1 METTMRRR
9 SILKFKRYI
18 IIFFVVLLAII
29 WINHY
34 SQGKTSKKELVE
46 DIPVVEQ
53 KTYEEEKPSPRTE
66 SAREKSLRIFYE
78 RLMRPDQD
86 EDTTTEETELEDSYK
101 YSWSLNDIQRRKLR
115 RAPASRFFVKN
126 PKCKM
131 PYADPFSSEALAI
144 PKPEKLNNC
153 SHEGPIFALKFD
165 RKLVRYRLQVNRTML
180 AKLQPNLRKYRCAY
194 REVPNDTITPWTS
207 FQDEALI
214 DWIPSGIVAKCHDA
228 LKATRT
234 IQQDAFPLVQV
245 PYRRAR
251 VKSDPLKRKPSVL
264 MLGLD
269 SISRMNFKRS
279 MPKAAEFVKQEGW
292 FEMEGYNKIE
302 DSAYATFC
310 AIFGGAKSDKTC
322 EKRFPM
328 IWNSYKEAGYTTAFG
343 EDSLESHVPPFR
355 PDFQLRTLLEDIGQS
370 MDTASR
376 FGFQNCI
383 GRRQSISYLYDFCM
397 QFAQRLIEELDQ
409 PAFGVFWSSTL
420 TRDYLN
426 GPASLD
432 EKLVEYLRLMRD
444 HHIFERAIVI
454 LFSDQ
459 GQTSGDL
466 VDLADGFLEERL
478 PMLHIYL
485 PPWFRKAYPMFASN
499 LLLNSNRLTTPF
511 DLYNTLRHILNL
523 KASVPKE
530 LKSTM
535 NCRLSQSLLHLMPFN
550 RSCEQACIGLHWC
563 GCNEFALVE
572 NNFDAYYLAKTFVSF
587 LNYWILKNNYNKYCH
602 RLLLSHLDY
611 VERSLDDLESL
622 ESGIF
627 RLRVRTVPH
636 KSVFESTVHFNSNSR
651 TLIKVNIRDISRLN
665 SNNRSDCVKDRTA
678 KKFCICYP
686 EIKDEEMEFWINYT
700 L

>member
-1 METTMRRR
+1 KKTNMFRWYFRRLC
-9 SILKFKRYI
+9 ICVALFT
-18 IIFFVVLLAII
+18 FLFLLARDRTNNS
-29 WINHY
+29 INTSALTQLHP
-34 SQGKTSKKELVE
+34 KTWN
-46 DIPVVEQ
+46 
-53 KTYEEEKPSPRTE
+53 
-66 SAREKSLRIFYE
+66 
-78 RLMRPDQD
+78 
-86 EDTTTEETELEDSYK
+86 DTT
-101 YSWSLNDIQRRKLR
+101 
-115 RAPASRFFVKN
+115 
-126 PKCKM
+126 
-131 PYADPFSSEALAI
+131 
-144 PKPEKLNNC
+144 
-153 SHEGPIFALKFD
+153 G
-165 RKLVRYRLQVNRTML
+165 
-180 AKLQPNLRKYRCAY
+180 
-194 REVPNDTITPWTS
+194 
-207 FQDEALI
+207 
-214 DWIPSGIVAKCHDA
+214 
-228 LKATRT
+228 
-234 IQQDAFPLVQV
+234 AF
-245 PYRRAR
+245 R
-251 VKSDPLKRKPSVL
+251 RKPSFFVFSPQCKIPYVDPFAKEL
-264 MLGLD
+264 LRWEPLKLETCPDGPDLFSISFDRVRERYRVHLNKTVAEKHFASYFPFGCTYIEITPESNNSLKPINFNPDWIVPAHFLGMIVQCHALANTSRVMQRD
-269 SISRMNFKRS
+269 AFAFVQNPRNPNIAKTDAKKPNVFIFGIESMSRMNFRRT
-279 MPKAAEFVKQEGW
+279 MPLTSKFVGEDGW
-292 FEMEGYNKIE
+292 FEMEGYNSVGDNKMNNLAAILT
-302 DSAYATFC
+302 DGTRWKDKLLCDPRNPACLYDLTLVWKHFRNAGYLTAYAEDVTSDYFDHLGM
-310 AIFGGAKSDKTC
+310 ASLRQPVDFYMRPFLVAVEKVFKTVKNFGLC
-322 EKRFPM
+322 
-328 IWNSYKEAGYTTAFG
+328 
-343 EDSLESHVPPFR
+343 L
-355 PDFQLRTLLEDIGQS
+355 
-370 MDTASR
+370 
-376 FGFQNCI
+376 
-383 GRRQSISYLYDFCM
+383 GRRNSFSYVFDFAK
-397 QFAQRLIEELDQ
+397 QLIERYELDQ

-587 LNYWILKNNYNKYCH
+587 INYWILKNNYNKHCH

-686 EIKDEEMEFWINYT
+686 EIK
-700 L
+700 